1 MSFEGRVKWFNKDK
15 GYGFITNDNGQ
26 DIFVHYS
33 GIKSEGYRTMEE
45 GERVSFDEVKGEK
58 GFQAENVVKLD

>member
-15 GYGFITNDNGQ
+15 GYGFITKDDGQ
-26 DIFVHYS
+26 GIFVHYS
-33 GIKSEGYRTMEE
+33 GIKSEGYRTLEE
-45 GERVSFDEVKGEK
+45 GERVSFDVVKGEK